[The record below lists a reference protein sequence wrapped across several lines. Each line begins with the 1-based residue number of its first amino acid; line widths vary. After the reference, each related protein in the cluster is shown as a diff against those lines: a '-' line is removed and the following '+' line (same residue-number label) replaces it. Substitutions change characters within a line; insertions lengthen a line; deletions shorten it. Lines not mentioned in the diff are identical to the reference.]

1 MTEQPTPPPEGLPD
15 GRPTP
20 ADARPGPAEVQ
31 LAPEQG
37 SHAGWTGPGPGTG
50 PRRGR
55 QATVV
60 NPSTRVTVAFP
71 FSTVRIQEPDEA
83 VAELASLVA
92 RLARAL
98 AESVPATERTA
109 IAEAAERLAGRLR
122 RQA

>member
-1 MTEQPTPPPEGLPD
+1 M
-15 GRPTP
+15 
-20 ADARPGPAEVQ
+20 
-31 LAPEQG
+31 
-37 SHAGWTGPGPGTG
+37 
-50 PRRGR
+50 
-55 QATVV
+55 V